1 MTLIDDTKVR
11 ELPLVQSFLKIRLK
25 DLFQDYCHIDF
36 WLTGGVST
44 VMYISVVYECA
55 SGRDAF

>member
-1 MTLIDDTKVR
+1 MDKTQVR
-11 ELPLVQSFLKIRLK
+11 ELPLVHSFLKIRLK
-25 DLFQDYCHIDF
+25 DLFQDYYHIDF

-44 VMYISVVYECA
+44 IMYISVVYECA

>member
-1 MTLIDDTKVR
+1 MDKTQVR
-11 ELPLVQSFLKIRLK
+11 ELPLVHSFLKIRLK
-25 DLFQDYCHIDF
+25 DLFQDYYHIDF